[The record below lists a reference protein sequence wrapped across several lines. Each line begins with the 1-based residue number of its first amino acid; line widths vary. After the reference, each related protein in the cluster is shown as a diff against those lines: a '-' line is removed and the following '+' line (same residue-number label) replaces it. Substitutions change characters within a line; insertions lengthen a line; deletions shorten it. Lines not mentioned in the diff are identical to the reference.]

1 MHTQV
6 RKIGNSK
13 GVILP
18 AALLETCRIED
29 AVDLTVENGCI
40 VLRPVVARNQW
51 FTQPVDA
58 EQDVDAWAGAVD
70 LPSEQDDAEW

>member
-18 AALLETCRIED
+18 AALLETCQIED

-40 VLRPVVARNQW
+40 VLRPVVARKHW
-51 FTQPVDA
+51 FTKPVDT

-70 LPSEQDDAEW
+70 FPSEQDDAEW